1 MDPIAF
7 TFHSAT
13 LPDNKRY
20 CQDFMVDAKDHFLK
34 EFKHVADSSNSGVE
48 SEYFSYPLRGQGCLS
63 ARVITPQGRG
73 VFFVKISSL
82 AKNDLPTTL

>member
-1 MDPIAF
+1 MDPITS
-7 TFHSAT
+7 TFLSAT

-20 CQDFMVDAKDHFLK
+20 CQDFMVNAKDHFLK
-34 EFKHVADSSNSGVE
+34 EFEHAADSSDSGVG
-48 SEYFSYPLRGQGCLS
+48 SEHFSYPLRGQGCLS

-82 AKNDLPTTL
+82 VKNDLSTTL